1 MPGREHF
8 KETDPFSV
16 MMTSDRGELVLL
28 GKQMEK
34 LRSGDQLKQ
43 NHRQSDPV
51 QFEEK
56 SMRARS

>member
-8 KETDPFSV
+8 KESDQFSLIMPTD
-16 MMTSDRGELVLL
+16 MGEIVFL
-28 GKQMEK
+28 GKQAEK

-43 NHRQSDPV
+43 NHRQSYPV

-56 SMRARS
+56 VLRARS

>member
-8 KETDPFSV
+8 KELEPFNGN
-16 MMTSDRGELVLL
+16 MANNMEELFLL

-34 LRSGDQLKQ
+34 LRSGGELKE
-43 NHRQSDPV
+43 NHRQSDPA

-56 SMRARS
+56 ATRARS